1 MSNYKQSTNKKSKP
15 FERMAY
21 YSDRRTSKCLLYF
34 LMSKIKFNFLTTNVP
49 PSFLIRAKLIISTLK
64 LTNEIF
70 ANQWNL
76 GLIIAP
82 L

>member
-49 PSFLIRAKLIISTLK
+49 PLIS
-64 LTNEIF
+64 NQGEINYLHF
-70 ANQWNL
+70 KADQRNL
-76 GLIIAP
+76 C
-82 L
+82 